1 MSNQALKV
9 THHAER
15 VKFWNSI
22 ILEWKKSGL
31 SKFKFCQSKKISNSA
46 FYSWYKKLQPINA
59 HAPKTK
65 VSNRNDFDFLPIIT
79 SCDSNKKE
87 AYKEELS
94 LKVNMANG
102 LEITICF
109 DGDNNKLIDYIRL
122 LKEL

>member
-31 SKFKFCQSKKISNSA
+31 SKFKFCQSRKISNSA
-46 FYSWYKKLQPINA
+46 FYSWYKKLQPINTPV
-59 HAPKTK
+59 PKTK
-65 VSNRNDFDFLPIIT
+65 ISNNNGFDFLPVIT
-79 SCDSNKKE
+79 SCDSKNKAVDRK
-87 AYKEELS
+87 ELS
-94 LKVNMANG
+94 LKINMPNG
-102 LEITICF
+102 LELTICF
-109 DGDNNKLIDYIRL
+109 DGDNIKLVDYVRL